1 MFADFCKRCL
11 PSFCPSLSQS
21 WSLSLPWALLQGVV
35 MVEQI
40 KDDHKIVIT
49 SNCVFLL
56 GLSQIEND
64 YDSIWYMRHESYQ
77 YQYYRYCIFI
87 FGNISASKILWW
99 FVKLKLF
106 CSTLSER
113 FSGQGER
120 VEVRIKRK
128 LSIEIQYNWI
138 WCLKFFWNSHHNRF
152 TLERSIWKKR
162 RPRTLWSQWL
172 RSWKPTST
180 SGGYFDRTSN
190 NFIEQPPKE
199 CLCGLLALCIQR
211 FWFRRRWRGG
221 LFQTTWQLSHESN
234 QISPGERQKL
244 NLINHFCFRTCGS
257 M

>member
-1 MFADFCKRCL
+1 MNL
-11 PSFCPSLSQS
+11 
-21 WSLSLPWALLQGVV
+21 
-35 MVEQI
+35 I
-40 KDDHKIVIT
+40 
-49 SNCVFLL
+49 
-56 GLSQIEND
+56 
-64 YDSIWYMRHESYQ
+64 SINIIGTVYL
-77 YQYYRYCIFI
+77 F

-138 WCLKFFWNSHHNRF
+138 WCLKLFWNSHHNRF
-152 TLERSIWKKR
+152 TLERSIWKKK

-180 SGGYFDRTSN
+180 SGGYLDRTSN

-211 FWFRRRWRGG
+211 FWFRRRWRGDI
-221 LFQTTWQLSHESN
+221 FQTTWQLSHESN

-244 NLINHFCFRTCGS
+244 NLIIIFVSGLAARCNFPEFVGCFEARQLFSRGWCCCQIS
-257 M
+257 QH